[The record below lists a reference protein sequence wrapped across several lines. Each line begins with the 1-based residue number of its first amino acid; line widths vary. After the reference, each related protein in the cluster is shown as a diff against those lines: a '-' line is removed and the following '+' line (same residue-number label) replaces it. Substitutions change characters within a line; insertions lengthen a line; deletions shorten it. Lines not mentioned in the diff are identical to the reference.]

1 MRTTKKT
8 CSVPCEV
15 EAETK
20 WSEVGGI
27 KISWDLVA
35 AKSSGKEEA
44 IANEDIAETK
54 SGSEE
59 DH

>member
-20 WSEVGGI
+20 WCEVGEI
-27 KISWDLVA
+27 KSDWDFVA

-44 IANEDIAETK
+44 IANEDISETN